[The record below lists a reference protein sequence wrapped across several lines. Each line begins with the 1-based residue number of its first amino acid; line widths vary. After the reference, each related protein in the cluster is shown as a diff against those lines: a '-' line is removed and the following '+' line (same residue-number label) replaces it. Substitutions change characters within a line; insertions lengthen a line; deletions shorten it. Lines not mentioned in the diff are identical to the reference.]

1 MAFLSKLCRATAQA
15 ELRQGALHSM
25 IYRFSSKIPG
35 NPVLPVGRSK
45 CCGYE
50 MAVGLGVSRFSHIA
64 DEPKEKEE
72 RESVEMEF

>member
-1 MAFLSKLCRATAQA
+1 
-15 ELRQGALHSM
+15 
-25 IYRFSSKIPG
+25 
-35 NPVLPVGRSK
+35 
-45 CCGYE
+45 